1 MLGVCQTLYKM
12 DTASIKTRESLV
24 YKRNRKR
31 SNYIKAASRNM
42 NNNND
47 NKVQMLRKQ
56 YEKAEAKLDAY
67 DESIRSRSGKTQQH
81 SAFKVSLRL

>member
-1 MLGVCQTLYKM
+1 
-12 DTASIKTRESLV
+12 
-24 YKRNRKR
+24 
-31 SNYIKAASRNM
+31 M

-81 SAFKVSLRL
+81 SAFKLSLRL